1 MKKIWKMLVPVLA
14 LCMFLPMAACKK
26 DDETAG
32 KTVVKVAFYAAGF
45 GTSWMED
52 AKARYEAEHSD
63 VYLKLEGDPYIE
75 ETVKQRLDTK
85 NANLA
90 DDLCVFGGGYYRYM
104 VRNDLLKDLTS
115 FYDETVEGEDT
126 VDDLVNQQL
135 KNYFT
140 VNGKVYG
147 IPWQDNAMSFVYNA
161 NMFDQYGWE
170 IPETMDQFFRLCEKI
185 RDDTDGK
192 VNPLTYCG
200 AANQGYFPGV
210 MENWLA
216 QYEGTQAMYDFLDCE
231 NAEVYQAQEFG
242 RTKVY
247 QTVAKIIH
255 GTDSKGRRYVDGKS
269 RGYTHLDAQAE
280 ILKGNSAMVVSG
292 PWMQIEMSEYLVDY
306 PGFRMGIMPTPHIN
320 GDARDKN
327 GNDSRYVRT
336 SSTGVMV
343 VPKLA
348 KNADIALDF
357 MKFMLTQTSLERFV
371 ETTDG
376 LTRPFTLKNPENCDF
391 GSNYFAST
399 VFDLL
404 SEKPERMIYTVSTSD
419 IWLAGESS
427 MWMCNDGAPVT
438 ALASLTYE
446 QAMSE
451 AAELAKED
459 YRVVKDKWNSWQVG

>member
-1 MKKIWKMLVPVLA
+1 
-14 LCMFLPMAACKK
+14 MAACKK

-185 RDDTDGK
+185 ATIRTEKSIRSPIAERRIRAISPGSWK
-192 VNPLTYCG
+192 TGWRSTKARRRCTIFWTAKTPKYIRRRSPEGRKYIRQLPKSFTAPIPR
-200 AANQGYFPGV
+200 AA
-210 MENWLA
+210 
-216 QYEGTQAMYDFLDCE
+216 AM
-231 NAEVYQAQEFG
+231 
-242 RTKVY
+242 
-247 QTVAKIIH
+247 
-255 GTDSKGRRYVDGKS
+255 
-269 RGYTHLDAQAE
+269 
-280 ILKGNSAMVVSG
+280 
-292 PWMQIEMSEYLVDY
+292 
-306 PGFRMGIMPTPHIN
+306 
-320 GDARDKN
+320 
-327 GNDSRYVRT
+327 
-336 SSTGVMV
+336 
-343 VPKLA
+343 
-348 KNADIALDF
+348 
-357 MKFMLTQTSLERFV
+357 
-371 ETTDG
+371 
-376 LTRPFTLKNPENCDF
+376 
-391 GSNYFAST
+391 
-399 VFDLL
+399 
-404 SEKPERMIYTVSTSD
+404 
-419 IWLAGESS
+419 
-427 MWMCNDGAPVT
+427 
-438 ALASLTYE
+438 
-446 QAMSE
+446 
-451 AAELAKED
+451 
-459 YRVVKDKWNSWQVG
+459 